1 MRRPRCANQAQA
13 IGSWRK
19 CTYSVAGPF
28 MCTIGLCL
36 ANCEAKKPMDALQ
49 LAALQTPRQL
59 RSAPHGEPGF
69 RARFPRAA
77 GMAWDRFVGSS
88 ATVGKSGS
96 QDRRSDGGIR
106 GPGCAGYAQRAHLL
120 DKRRNGPAKN
130 QSLTTPAFNLSF
142 CSRSSWSMIRDT
154 GRQSLASSILATI
167 VTQWRGVEACAP
179 ECCVVDRYQLRG
191 SGGAEGAPQP
201 DASASRRRRLAR

>member
-1 MRRPRCANQAQA
+1 MRRPQCANQAQA
-13 IGSWRK
+13 IGSWRE

-28 MCTIGLCL
+28 MCTIGSCL
-36 ANCEAKKPMDALQ
+36 ANCEAKEPMDALQ

-88 ATVGKSGS
+88 ATVRKSGS

-120 DKRRNGPAKN
+120 DKRRKAK
-130 QSLTTPAFNLSF
+130 QQPSEKPEFGHAGLRLIVLLQLLVVPI
-142 CSRSSWSMIRDT
+142 IRDT
-154 GRQSLASSILATI
+154 GGQNLASAAS
-167 VTQWRGVEACAP
+167 
-179 ECCVVDRYQLRG
+179 LRL
-191 SGGAEGAPQP
+191 S
-201 DASASRRRRLAR
+201 